1 MILVNL
7 IFLYSPAPNQVPTN
21 SIKCLPNEWINAC
34 FLRLGQISFRFSLW
48 INFFDFCF
56 PLLSCIIILN
66 TRISDSM
73 SLAVK
78 RLIKSTKMVTGHYS
92 GNIVPH
98 TDYKTMHS
106 HWTIHKLSWL
116 YTLLSEHEM
125 CSYKHVILPCNQLIL
140 LHYLHSTLNICSD
153 QCCMWQSLLTNR

>member
-116 YTLLSEHEM
+116 YSFKWAWDVLLQTCDTSLQPVDFAPLFTFHSEHLFRSM
-125 CSYKHVILPCNQLIL
+125 LHVTVTA
-140 LHYLHSTLNICSD
+140 Y
-153 QCCMWQSLLTNR
+153 